1 MGLDCYIMKGNRD
14 EMFKDERLKDCSLT
28 GGLFFSGQ
36 GNGSFRGG
44 CYETFV
50 ASLVGEQEGFWHLDE
65 DEVIPTDELERYADA
80 LDEYIE
86 QNLAELPDDEKFE
99 WQSTYD
105 GHSMGGPVYDYI
117 VKEIKDLALMFR
129 VAAEHKCVME
139 TWW

>member
-14 EMFKDERLKDCSLT
+14 ETFKDERLENCTLV
-28 GGLFFSGQ
+28 GGMASGH

-44 CYETFV
+44 CYESFV
-50 ASLVGEQEGFWHLDE
+50 ASLIGEREGIWHINE
-65 DEVIPTDELERYADA
+65 DESIPSDELERYADA

-99 WQSTYD
+99 WESTYN
-105 GHSMGGPVYDYI
+105 GYSAGGPVYDYR

-129 VAAEHKCVME
+129 VAAENKCVME

>member
-14 EMFKDERLKDCSLT
+14 ETFKDERLENCTLV
-28 GGLFFSGQ
+28 GGMMSGH

-44 CYETFV
+44 CYESFV
-50 ASLVGEQEGFWHLDE
+50 ASLIGEREGIWHINE
-65 DEVIPTDELERYADA
+65 DDVIPSDELERYANA

-99 WQSTYD
+99 WESTYN
-105 GHSMGGPVYDYI
+105 GYSAGGPVYDYR

-129 VAAEHKCVME
+129 VAAENKCVME

>member
-14 EMFKDERLKDCSLT
+14 DMFKDERLENCTLT
-28 GGLFFSGQ
+28 GGMGSGH
-36 GNGSFRGG
+36 GNGSFRGK

-50 ASLVGEQEGFWHLDE
+50 ASLIGERDGIWHIDE
-65 DEVIPTDELERYADA
+65 DDFIPSDELERYADA

-86 QNLAELPDDEKFE
+86 QNLVELPDDEKFE

-105 GHSMGGPVYDYI
+105 GYSMGGPIYDYT

-139 TWW
+139 SWW

>member
-14 EMFKDERLKDCSLT
+14 DMFKDERLENCTLT
-28 GGLFFSGQ
+28 GGMGSGH

-44 CYETFV
+44 CYESFV
-50 ASLVGEQEGFWHLDE
+50 ASLVGERDGIWHLDE
-65 DEVIPTDELERYADA
+65 DDVIPSDELERYANA

-86 QNLAELPDDEKFE
+86 QNLLELPDDEKFE
-99 WQSTYD
+99 WESTFNGY
-105 GHSMGGPVYDYI
+105 STGGPIYDYR

-129 VAAEHKCVME
+129 VAAENKCVME

>member
-14 EMFKDERLKDCSLT
+14 ETFKDERLENCTLV
-28 GGLFFSGQ
+28 GGMMSGH

-44 CYETFV
+44 CYESFV
-50 ASLVGEQEGFWHLDE
+50 ASLIGEREGIWHINE
-65 DEVIPTDELERYADA
+65 DDVIPSDELERYANA

-99 WQSTYD
+99 WESTYN
-105 GHSMGGPVYDYI
+105 GYSAGGPVYDYR

-129 VAAEHKCVME
+129 VAAENKCVME
-139 TWW
+139 SWW

>member
-14 EMFKDERLKDCSLT
+14 ETFKDERLENCTLV
-28 GGLFFSGQ
+28 GGMMSGH

-44 CYETFV
+44 CYESFV
-50 ASLVGEQEGFWHLDE
+50 ASLIGEREGIWHINE
-65 DEVIPTDELERYADA
+65 DDVIPSDELERYANA

-99 WQSTYD
+99 WESTYN
-105 GHSMGGPVYDYI
+105 GYSAGGPVYDYR

-129 VAAEHKCVME
+129 VAAENKCVME
-139 TWW
+139 AWW

>member
-14 EMFKDERLKDCSLT
+14 ETFKDERLENCTLV
-28 GGLFFSGQ
+28 GGMMSGH

-44 CYETFV
+44 CYESFV
-50 ASLVGEQEGFWHLDE
+50 ASLIGEGEGIWHINE
-65 DEVIPTDELERYADA
+65 DDFIPSDELERYANA

-99 WQSTYD
+99 WERTYD
-105 GHSMGGPVYDYI
+105 GYSTGGPIYDYR
-117 VKEIKDLALMFR
+117 VQELKDLALMFR
-129 VAAEHKCVME
+129 VAAENKCVME

>member
-44 CYETFV
+44 CYESFV
-50 ASLVGEQEGFWHLDE
+50 ASLIGEREGIWHLDE
-65 DEVIPTDELERYADA
+65 DEVIPSDELERYADA

-86 QNLAELPDDEKFE
+86 QNLAELPDDEKIE
-99 WQSTYD
+99 WQKFCNVYPE
-105 GHSMGGPVYDYI
+105 GGPIFDYT

>member
-14 EMFKDERLKDCSLT
+14 ETFKDERLENCTLV
-28 GGLFFSGQ
+28 GGMASGH

-44 CYETFV
+44 CYESFV
-50 ASLVGEQEGFWHLDE
+50 ASLIGERDGIWHIDG
-65 DEVIPTDELERYADA
+65 DDVIPSDELERYADA

-86 QNLAELPDDEKFE
+86 QNLSELPDDEKME
-99 WQSTYD
+99 WQKFCNGYPA
-105 GHSMGGPVYDYI
+105 GGPIYEYR
-117 VKEIKDLALMFR
+117 VKELKDLALMFR